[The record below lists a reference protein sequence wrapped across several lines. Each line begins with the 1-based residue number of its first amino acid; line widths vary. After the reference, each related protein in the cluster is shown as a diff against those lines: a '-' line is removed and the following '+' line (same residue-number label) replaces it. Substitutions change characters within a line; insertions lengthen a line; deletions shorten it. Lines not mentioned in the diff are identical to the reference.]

1 MTEES
6 SAGSIVSIKACHHT
20 LGSGDG
26 GAAVVFRLD
35 QFDLAAGETAALTGP
50 SGCGKSTFLN
60 IVSGLI
66 RPDEGKVSV
75 NGVEVTRLSHSAMD
89 RFRGLNLGFIF
100 QTFNLLPSF
109 TALENVMVGMRFG
122 RGIPV
127 GERRARAEE
136 LLARVRLSHRAHAK
150 PEKLSVG
157 ERQRVAIA
165 RAVANRPPLL
175 LADEPTGSL
184 DPTTGE
190 EVFHLLLEICREEN
204 CAMLFV
210 THDLDLAA
218 RLGRQFDCR
227 GLVTH
232 GTVKVAS

>member
-1 MTEES
+1 MS
-6 SAGSIVSIKACHHT
+6 LQHCRHT
-20 LGSGDG
+20 LGSGG
-26 GAAVVFRLD
+26 GGDPVVFGLEG
-35 QFDLAAGETAALTGP
+35 FELAAGETAALTGP

-60 IVSGLI
+60 IVAGLI
-66 RPDEGKVSV
+66 RPEAGRVVV

-122 RGIPV
+122 RGVPHRDRR
-127 GERRARAEE
+127 ERANH
-136 LLARVRLSHRAHAK
+136 LLERVKLSHRANAR
-150 PEKLSVG
+150 PDKLSVG

-190 EVFHLLLEICREEN
+190 EVFQLLLEICREEN

-232 GTVKVAS
+232 GAAKVTA